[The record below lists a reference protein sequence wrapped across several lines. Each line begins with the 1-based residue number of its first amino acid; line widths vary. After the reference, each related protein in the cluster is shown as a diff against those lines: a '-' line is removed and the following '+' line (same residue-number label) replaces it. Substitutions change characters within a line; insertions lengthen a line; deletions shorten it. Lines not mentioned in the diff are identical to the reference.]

1 MTPEMATHHHYLQ
14 VFRLGKM
21 LVLGLLQVAHMPTSP
36 FSVSVDMNKSYVSTN
51 EANNPPHTYL
61 VSNTQQR

>member
-1 MTPEMATHHHYLQ
+1 MPEMATHHHFLQ

-21 LVLGLLQVAHMPTSP
+21 LVLGLLQVVHMPTS
-36 FSVSVDMNKSYVSTN
+36 SVSVHMKKSYASTN
-51 EANNPPHTYL
+51 EANNPPHTFL